1 VRGRASAARSTP
13 AFSLAAGCA
22 TLLLT
27 LGSGCATLLLTLG
40 SGCATLLLTLGS
52 GCATLANGE
61 AGTDATP
68 SLAAG
73 PFRMLGAEEVGQGYP
88 PPVVLEVDALA
99 LEGLAVVPPLGVDDA
114 LLLEGYVAATLAG
127 PDGGPA
133 RGLARARSTDG
144 RTFSRDVEPA
154 LLPAFAWEGSYLAA
168 PSVARASS
176 AGLAGDLLLAYE
188 AEGGLAVVRLDPS
201 DDPPTLTNAEAPS
214 LTLGELSFE
223 ATALRSPGLVALPDG
238 TLRLFYA
245 ADLPDGREVIGVAT
259 SDDGRPFEDLGVVL
273 AGPAGSR
280 FGSPHAVLADAGDR
294 ERLLVYFT
302 AAEQGARQEIRLAGR
317 FVEAEGESLEVSESA
332 MYRPSGDL
340 APREPCVVR
349 LEAYSLLFVTERTT
363 ESNEAPRIVA
373 GVTPADATLPPPSA
387 LP

>member
-1 VRGRASAARSTP
+1 VRGRASAARSAL
-13 AFSLAAGCA
+13 AFSLAA
-22 TLLLT
+22 
-27 LGSGCATLLLTLG
+27 
-40 SGCATLLLTLGS
+40 

-68 SLAAG
+68 SLLAG
-73 PFRMLGAEEVGQGYP
+73 PFRMLLAEEVGQGYP

-114 LLLEGYVAATLAG
+114 LVLEGLVGATLPG
-127 PDGGPA
+127 PDGRSV

-144 RTFSRDVEPA
+144 RTFSRDVAPA
-154 LLPAFAWEGSYLAA
+154 LLPTLAWEGAYVAS

-188 AEGGLAVVRLDPS
+188 AEGGLAVVRVDTA
-201 DDPPTLTNAEAPS
+201 DDPPVLSNAEAPA
-214 LTLGELSFE
+214 LTLDALSFE
-223 ATALRSPGLVALPDG
+223 ASGLRSPGLVALSDG
-238 TLRLFYA
+238 TLRVYYA

-259 SDDGRPFEDLGVVL
+259 SEDGRPFEDLGVVL

-280 FGSPHAVLADAGDR
+280 FGSPHAVLAEDGER

-340 APREPCVVR
+340 SPREPCVVR
-349 LEAYSLLFVTERTT
+349 FEDYSLLFVTERTT

-373 GVTPADATLPPPSA
+373 GVTPGEATLPPPSA
-387 LP
+387 LE